1 MGQMNLFHGVIFNN
15 MFYTREQVAE
25 LKLSEATEALKA
37 LTLEYNLDKPLTKC
51 WVEIWPVLDELT
63 NTLLYLEDH
72 LHRLG
77 DPRYAIQNEALLD
90 DESDDEFKTNYG

>member
-1 MGQMNLFHGVIFNN
+1 
-15 MFYTREQVAE
+15 MFYTREQVDL
-25 LKLSEATEALKA
+25 LKQSEATEALK
-37 LTLEYNLDKPLTKC
+37 LLKKQYNLDKPLTKC

-90 DESDDEFKTNYG
+90 EPDELIEM

>member
-1 MGQMNLFHGVIFNN
+1 
-15 MFYTREQVAE
+15 MFLTKEQVAE

-90 DESDDEFKTNYG
+90 DEPDDDDLNIGQGR